1 VTHTGGD
8 ELVIHFLG
16 GSLGPMVLGPSV
28 EFPSAKSIL
37 QPVMTTRSVR
47 AFSGV
52 ALLLL
57 ALIGG
62 SHVVD
67 AASRKLQQGG
77 AYQSQYAPFRTLQMT
92 IFCC

>member
-1 VTHTGGD
+1 
-8 ELVIHFLG
+8 
-16 GSLGPMVLGPSV
+16 
-28 EFPSAKSIL
+28 
-37 QPVMTTRSVR
+37 MTTARSVR

-62 SHVVD
+62 SRVVD

-92 IFCC
+92 IC